1 MDLEFRANTVA
12 ENLSKLTNSEYKV
25 TKKESANGI
34 PVVQWTISNGSN
46 TFYLATDFSG
56 DDESDIIFSKTNRTY
71 IEESDYEDENTL
83 NKLLEGFLRFASYAQ

>member
-1 MDLEFRANTVA
+1 MDLESRANAVA

-25 TKKESANGI
+25 TKKESVEGV
-34 PVVQWTISNGSN
+34 PVVQWTIANNTN
-46 TFYLATDFSG
+46 TFYLVTDFSG